1 MYFWVVGVSF
11 IDFLSVFTEIKEHKR
26 DKVKTIRPAK
36 RRPRSGERP
45 TSRRLC
51 CQYVHGTMAALIH
64 GGPMSSASGP
74 SHSPSA
80 LRAVGAAAAFQQEM
94 RYAYL
99 GGGLGM
105 LVSGS
110 VWLVAAL
117 VALWDSP
124 QRAIWTLFAGGVLI
138 HPVSVL
144 LTRAL
149 GRPARHGAANPFG
162 ALALASTVWMILM
175 LALAYGV
182 ALLRMDL
189 FFPAMLFVIG
199 GRYLTFAT
207 IYGARIYYACG
218 AALALAGY
226 VLASMGA
233 APALG
238 AFLGAAIEAVFA
250 AVILAGAYKDALLV
264 NT

>member
-1 MYFWVVGVSF
+1 M
-11 IDFLSVFTEIKEHKR
+11 H
-26 DKVKTIRPAK
+26 
-36 RRPRSGERP
+36 
-45 TSRRLC
+45 
-51 CQYVHGTMAALIH
+51 
-64 GGPMSSASGP
+64 SASVP
-74 SHSPSA
+74 SQSPSSLPSA
-80 LRAVGAAAAFQQEM
+80 GAAAAFQHEM

-99 GGGLGM
+99 GGGPGM

-124 QRAIWTLFAGGVLI
+124 QRAIWTLFGGGVLI
-138 HPVSVL
+138 HPVAVV

-162 ALALASTVWMILM
+162 ALAMASTIWMILM

-218 AALALAGY
+218 AVLALAGY
-226 VLASMGA
+226 FLAANRA

-250 AVILAGAYKDALLV
+250 AIILAGARKETDA
-264 NT
+264 

>member
-1 MYFWVVGVSF
+1 
-11 IDFLSVFTEIKEHKR
+11 
-26 DKVKTIRPAK
+26 
-36 RRPRSGERP
+36 
-45 TSRRLC
+45 
-51 CQYVHGTMAALIH
+51 MAALIH
-64 GGPMSSASGP
+64 GGNMQSASGP
-74 SHSPSA
+74 SQSPSA
-80 LRAVGAAAAFQQEM
+80 LPSAGAAAAFQREM

-124 QRAIWTLFAGGVLI
+124 QRAIWTLFGGGVLI
-138 HPVSVL
+138 HPVAVV

-162 ALALASTVWMILM
+162 ALAMASTIWMILM

-182 ALLRMDL
+182 AQLRMDL

-199 GRYLTFAT
+199 GRYLIFAT

-226 VLASMGA
+226 LLAANRA

-238 AFLGAAIEAVFA
+238 GFLGAAIEGLFA
-250 AVILAGAYKDALLV
+250 AIILAGARKDSRA
-264 NT
+264 